1 MDFVIPDIS
10 VSEELLFQI
19 QLMEQQEM
27 SVNQEDIVILDLIN
41 QLHVLQAHSIQTLE
55 PNQKQIV
62 LPVLLD
68 TTAQDLTLELPLMD
82 ILMKLVNAMQVITV
96 TVEQHLNINILLLK
110 VITHFLGL
118 LKKLLVLSRSIT
130 HILLKVLV

>member
-1 MDFVIPDIS
+1 
-10 VSEELLFQI
+10 
-19 QLMEQQEM
+19 M

-55 PNQKQIV
+55 PNLKQIV

-82 ILMKLVNAMQVITV
+82 ILMKLVNAMQAITV